1 MLKTI
6 SLRKLI
12 EIEPKILSL
21 LANDKSCKN
30 IMRKIDKIE
39 ILINLPNQ
47 NEKISFANIAYL
59 INE

>member
-21 LANDKSCKN
+21 LINDKNCKN
-30 IMRKIDKIE
+30 VMRKIDKIE
-39 ILINLPNQ
+39 VLIN
-47 NEKISFANIAYL
+47 
-59 INE
+59 